1 MKGNKGYFGYNGTIF
16 SSVGFV
22 THNQC
27 KVMSLDAENGRLRGR
42 LEPLSR
48 SLHEFGKL

>member
-1 MKGNKGYFGYNGTIF
+1 MKGNREYFGYNGTI
-16 SSVGFV
+16 SPSVGFV

-27 KVMSLDAENGRLRGR
+27 KVMSLNAENGRPREI
-42 LEPLSR
+42 LESLGR